1 MKRNSYTIWLLISLT
16 LWALSC
22 FYFYA
27 QKAKLQPTAMV
38 HTIENDLQKRQNEV
52 ATMLGNKE
60 LVNNLFA
67 NHLSELELKQ
77 LLSEKFLVCVFDSN
91 QLVFWNDNKISVERV
106 EISTTP
112 TIVKQHLNIYLAQ
125 RIYQQGN
132 SRKYI
137 DIFIPIFLHYNVEN
151 EYIQSHFIAS
161 SDIPA
166 SSEILFA
173 KVIESSLVRSSTGTP
188 LFFVHINKEDIKP
201 LIPDTPLVLLVL
213 SASFFLIVSIHF
225 LALYLCRN
233 RSYIYGTFF
242 LIILIA
248 IIRVITYKFGLPFH
262 LQSLEIFSP
271 QIFASDFFLPS
282 FGDLL
287 LNVLALYWIIS
298 YMVAQSSKQSN
309 KVTYFHKSATFR
321 WLLFIAIAFAL
332 SLFALYLEYLIQA
345 LVMDSDISFDTNSF
359 NATDKFTILV
369 LITIAFI
376 ARICINALQL
386 ANLNFN
392 RLIKDSKMKYA
403 VLVIIGIISVFGIRY
418 RVIPNRLWSS
428 SGTEDLLYTLSFAMG
443 IFYLFLMDSSFA
455 KKMFIKSALF
465 NVIFWSVY
473 TSIMC
478 AVFFKYYINQQERYI
493 SRIAFAEKLSRQ
505 QDADLELKFID
516 IANQI
521 KNDTT
526 LFTWIS
532 NKNVLSTQDIY
543 KYFSVLYSS
552 SYLSKYKADIFIFK
566 SNKELLTREFSQN
579 FDTLEQQIKTAVP
592 TMSDVLFFRNQINNN
607 GDYLAKIPIA
617 NKMKDSIFGYVFI
630 ELKIKKNITQSLYP
644 KLLQDQKE
652 TSNKRKPNYNYA
664 IYTKGELSAQSGDY
678 NFRFNIG
685 NLPGH
690 RQYWYFDDG
699 DYSELYYRATPDVV
713 YVIVYKDDYL
723 VGLLTIFSF
732 FFVVYL
738 IVCFVEGWFNLLFA
752 YLLTGQKAEF
762 IKNVSLSIRIKYF
775 VLGFTVIS
783 FVVIGISTVIFLTDR
798 YKNNSTKQIEQA
810 ISNISE
816 VVDQYFQSHNI
827 RITDAN
833 ISKKLKDPEF
843 VYTLSNIALQQ
854 KLDINI
860 YDSKGQLAI
869 STQDNI
875 YNKELLS
882 RSMSPRAYNL
892 FVQKQLYRVNQTE
905 SIGLLSFTSIY
916 TSIVNHDGNI
926 VGYINIPSFFSEK
939 ALGNQ
944 ITSLLTTLVNIYTIL
959 LLLSSII
966 TFLFINSLTNSLR
979 LVADNLKNVNL
990 KKNELI
996 NWPYKDEIG
1005 LLVAEYNK
1013 MVIAVEQHAISLVKD
1028 ERQSAWREMAKQVA
1042 HEIKNPLTPMKLN
1055 IQYLQQA
1062 INGNHPDI
1070 INMAKRVSASIIE
1083 QIDNLNYIASE
1094 FSNFA
1099 KMPEKNTEKIDLIS
1113 MLQRIVAL
1121 YESETGIVVKGA
1133 FPDVPVI
1140 IYSDKSQM
1148 LRIFTNI
1155 VQNAADSIP
1164 EQVHGEITI
1173 TLTIESETGVLITI
1187 ADNGSGVS
1195 EEIKHKIFDPYFTTK
1210 TSGTGLGLAMTK
1222 KIIELWGGQIWFES
1236 TENIGTT
1243 FYINLPFGA

>member
-1 MKRNSYTIWLLISLT
+1 MKRNSYTIWLLISML
-16 LWALSC
+16 LWGVSC
-22 FYFYA
+22 FYFYT
-27 QKAKLQPTAMV
+27 QNIKLQPKAMV
-38 HTIENDLQKRQNEV
+38 HTIESDLQKRQKEV
-52 ATMLGNKE
+52 AVMLGNKE
-60 LVNNLFA
+60 IVNDLFA
-67 NHLSELELKQ
+67 NHLSEPELKQ
-77 LLSEKFLVCVFDSN
+77 MLSEKFLVCVFDN
-91 QLVFWNDNKISVERV
+91 HQLVFWNDNKISVDHRDIPTV
-106 EISTTP
+106 P
-112 TIVKQHLNIYLAQ
+112 TIVRQHQNIYLAQ
-125 RIYQQGN
+125 RTYQQGN
-132 SRKYI
+132 NGKYI
-137 DIFIPIFLHYNVEN
+137 DVFIPIFLHYNVEN

-161 SDIPA
+161 SDIPS
-166 SSEILFA
+166 SSEILFNQQEQA
-173 KVIESSLVRSSTGTP
+173 WPVYSLSGKA

-201 LIPDTPLVLLVL
+201 LVPNIPLVLLIL
-213 SASFFLIVSIHF
+213 AATLFLIVAIHF
-225 LALYLCRN
+225 FALYLCRKH
-233 RSYIYGTFF
+233 SCLYGTFF
-242 LIILIA
+242 LIGLIVVV
-248 IIRVITYKFGLPFH
+248 RVITYKFGLPFH

-271 QIFASDFFLPS
+271 QIFASNFFLPS

-287 LNVLALYWIIS
+287 LNVLALYWI
-298 YMVAQSSKQSN
+298 VAFMLAQGGKQIG
-309 KVTYFHKSATFR
+309 KVVYYSKSAAFR
-321 WLLFIAIAFAL
+321 WGLFILIVVGL
-332 SLFALYLEYLIQA
+332 SFMALYLEYLIQA

-369 LITIAFI
+369 LVTIAFI
-376 ARICINALQL
+376 ARICINTLQL
-386 ANLNFN
+386 ANLNIN
-392 RLIKDSKMKYA
+392 RLIKDKKAKYA
-403 VLVIIGIISVFGIRY
+403 VLIINAVISVFIIRHKI
-418 RVIPNRLWSS
+418 IPNRPWSA
-428 SGTEDLLYTLSFAMG
+428 SGTEDLLYALSFVMG
-443 IFYLFLMDSSFA
+443 LLYLLLMDSNAA
-455 KKMFIKSALF
+455 KKLFIKSALF

-478 AVFFKYYINQQERYI
+478 AVFFKYYINQQERYV

-516 IANQI
+516 IADQI
-521 KNDTT
+521 KSDSALFSWVSSKNT
-526 LFTWIS
+526 LT
-532 NKNVLSTQDIY
+532 TQDIY
-543 KYFSVLYSS
+543 KYFSVLYSG
-552 SYLSKYKADIFIFK
+552 SYLSKYKADISIFK
-566 SNKELLTREFSQN
+566 SDKELLTKEFSQN

-607 GDYLAKIPIA
+607 GNYLAKIPIVNKA
-617 NKMKDSIFGYVFI
+617 NDSVYGYVFI

-652 TSNKRKPNYNYA
+652 ASNKRNPNYNYA
-664 IYTKGELSAQSGDY
+664 IYTRGELSAQSGDY
-678 NFRFNIG
+678 NFRLNIG
-685 NLPGH
+685 NLPGS
-690 RQYWYFDDG
+690 RQYWYFDNG
-699 DYSELYYRATPDVV
+699 DYSELYYRASPDVV
-713 YVIVYKDDYL
+713 YVVVYKDDYL
-723 VGLLTIFSF
+723 VGLLTVFSF

-738 IVCFVEGWFNLLFA
+738 IVCFVEGWFNLLFT
-752 YLLTGQKAEF
+752 YLLTGQKADF

-810 ISNISE
+810 ISNVSE
-816 VVDQYFQSHNI
+816 VVDQYFQSHNL

-833 ISKKLKDPEF
+833 ISSKLKDPEF
-843 VYTLSNIALQQ
+843 VYFLSNIALQQ

-860 YDSKGQLAI
+860 YDSKGQLAV

-882 RSMSPRAYNL
+882 RSMSPKAYNI
-892 FVQKQLYRVNQTE
+892 FAQKQLYRLNQTE
-905 SIGLLSFTSIY
+905 SIGFLSFSSIY
-916 TSIVNHDGNI
+916 TSIINHEGNI

-944 ITSLLTTLVNIYTIL
+944 ITSLLTTLVNIYTVL

-1062 INGNHPDI
+1062 INSNHPDI

-1121 YESETGIVVKGA
+1121 YDSETGIIVKGS
-1133 FPDVPVI
+1133 FPDIPII

-1155 VQNAADSIP
+1155 VKNAADSIP
-1164 EQVHGEITI
+1164 EQVQGKITI
-1173 TLTIESETGVLITI
+1173 NLIKKSELGVLITI
-1187 ADNGSGVS
+1187 ADNGSGIS

-1236 TENIGTT
+1236 KENKGTT
-1243 FYINLPFGA
+1243 FYIELPFGS